1 MKGQEVEVNKRLRL
15 SGSRGHEV
23 FFKPLVANERPRK
36 VRAKRVH
43 PYLENQELWTGGG
56 KVPYAQSTGY
66 RNLGPQPQATEKPFM
81 E

>member
-1 MKGQEVEVNKRLRL
+1 MEVNKRLRV

-43 PYLENQELWTGGG
+43 LYLENQELLKGGG
-56 KVPYAQSTGY
+56 EVPHA
-66 RNLGPQPQATEKPFM
+66 
-81 E
+81 

>member
-1 MKGQEVEVNKRLRL
+1 MEVNKRLRV

-43 PYLENQELWTGGG
+43 LYLQNQELLTEGG
-56 KVPYAQSTGY
+56 KVPRT
-66 RNLGPQPQATEKPFM
+66 
-81 E
+81 